1 MPPNLPRK
9 TPKMATFRW
18 GLRTRFRETPRR
30 TRRVSKNAF
39 SPVTTKHFAVLFYI
53 IGFKKYNGLIMYM
66 LNNFHLM
73 IVKILCKIK
82 D

>member
-18 GLRTRFRETPRR
+18 GLRP
-30 TRRVSKNAF
+30 VSERHPEEPGELARMLF

-66 LNNFHLM
+66 LNNFYLM